1 MDPLL
6 QLAALQF
13 PLHSPVYSDLFLV
26 SVLRKLRF
34 LNFSCLW
41 HLYNCSFVT
50 GASPQGKTVGEKKEE
65 IINRDSLCTLWT
77 AGASFLALSS
87 QKDGIYIGVLATGS
101 TTAANSVTIEVTL
114 QEKWGMGNGKLRLL
128 KRSLSKLDFLLQ
140 CA

>member
-65 IINRDSLCTLWT
+65 IITGIPFVLFGLQEPLFWL
-77 AGASFLALSS
+77 FLAR
-87 QKDGIYIGVLATGS
+87 
-101 TTAANSVTIEVTL
+101 E
-114 QEKWGMGNGKLRLL
+114 MG
-128 KRSLSKLDFLLQ
+128 FI
-140 CA
+140 